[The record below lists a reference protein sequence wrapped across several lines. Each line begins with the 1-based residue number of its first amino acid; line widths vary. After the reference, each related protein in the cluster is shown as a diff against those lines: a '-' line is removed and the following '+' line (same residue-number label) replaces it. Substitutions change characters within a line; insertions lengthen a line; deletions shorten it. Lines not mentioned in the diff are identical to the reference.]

1 MKLAQQPRRD
11 MDKTTRI
18 GLAWRISEQGIVW
31 HPGMTL
37 GNKFFYKIVDMQL
50 DFERDAGG
58 KVVAVVLHENG
69 GHIRAPRV
77 VTR

>member
-1 MKLAQQPRRD
+1 MLEVVLKADRLEAQATGQSAFPIFASARD
-11 MDKTTRI
+11 
-18 GLAWRISEQGIVW
+18 
-31 HPGMTL
+31 
-37 GNKFFYKIVDMQL
+37 KFFYKIVDMQL

-58 KVVAVVLHENG
+58 KVVAVVLHGNG